1 MLIFQKTATSGSRK
15 GEKVAQKFGNHP
27 GHQTHQIRDDHCQQ
41 PGNLNIEEKINLNDL
56 SFY

>member
-27 GHQTHQIRDDHCQQ
+27 GHQTHQIRNDHRQQ
-41 PGNLNIEEKINLNDL
+41 PGNLDKEENFYFNDL
-56 SFY
+56 SF